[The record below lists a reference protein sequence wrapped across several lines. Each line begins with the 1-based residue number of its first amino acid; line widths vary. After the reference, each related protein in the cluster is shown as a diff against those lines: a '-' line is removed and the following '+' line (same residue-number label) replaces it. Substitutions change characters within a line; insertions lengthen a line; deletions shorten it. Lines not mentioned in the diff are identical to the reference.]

1 MDNIELSRVSTIVEC
16 SPSAENYSLSDRGGE
31 VSSALETG
39 LVKGEQGLQLPAPI
53 TSPVPSISQGHAAPQ
68 VESDSPGTSSR
79 TPKQRRAALTYF
91 GICCFVLLLQ
101 GWNDGAPGA
110 LLPTMQARY
119 NIGFITVSMIFISYA
134 AGYIV
139 GGFSNVYLSD
149 KLGFGKT
156 MFVGSVLQSIA
167 YIMQIPAP
175 VFPVFAVAFFF
186 AGFGLSLQNAGSS
199 SFVGGLKN
207 PSTMVG
213 IMMSAYG
220 LGAFLAPLVATQFSK
235 LEKWSY
241 FYIITLGLNCANAA
255 LILAVFRLRTYNELM
270 ASAGYEQP
278 DAGSA
283 NEASKYRQLMRLPT
297 VHLTALFCFIYV
309 GTEVTLGGESITH
322 WYGGARLNCRT
333 GWIVTFVID
342 ERGGGSSS
350 GYLSSG
356 FFGGLA
362 LGRILLL
369 WVNKWVGEKRVVM
382 VYTLICIACVLF
394 SPYVLDAIHC
404 PLAQRP
410 THPIPSLEVTVWK
423 IPSLIENAVA
433 VAIIGLLLGPMYPIM
448 VSQTR
453 KALPPWL
460 LAGGLGWIGGI
471 GQSGSAVL
479 PFITGVLSS
488 RFGIGSLQPFVLS
501 MLVVMGGTWF
511 SIAPRATLRRL
522 D

>member
-1 MDNIELSRVSTIVEC
+1 MENIELSRFSTIVEC
-16 SPSAENYSLSDRGGE
+16 SPSAENCSLSGRGGE
-31 VSSALETG
+31 GSSALEIG
-39 LVKGEQGLQLPAPI
+39 SAKGEQGLQPPAPVLSKPI
-53 TSPVPSISQGHAAPQ
+53 ISSAPFPLHAVPQAEDDIN
-68 VESDSPGTSSR
+68 GTPSR

-156 MFVGSVLQSIA
+156 MFSIA

-175 VFPVFAVAFFF
+175 VFPVFAIAFFF

-283 NEASKYRQLMRLPT
+283 NEISKYRQLMRLPT

-309 GTEVTLGGESITH
+309 GTEVTLG
-322 WYGGARLNCRT
+322 

-369 WVNKWVGEKRVVM
+369 WVNKWIGEKRVVM
-382 VYTLICIACVLF
+382 VYTLICIA
-394 SPYVLDAIHC
+394 
-404 PLAQRP
+404 
-410 THPIPSLEVTVWK
+410 LEVTVWK
-423 IPSLIENAVA
+423 VPSLIENAVA

>member
-1 MDNIELSRVSTIVEC
+1 MENIELSRFSTIVEC
-16 SPSAENYSLSDRGGE
+16 SPSAENCSLSGRGGE
-31 VSSALETG
+31 GSSALEIG
-39 LVKGEQGLQLPAPI
+39 SAKGEQGLQPPAPVLSKPI
-53 TSPVPSISQGHAAPQ
+53 ISSAPSPLHAVPQAEDVIN
-68 VESDSPGTSSR
+68 GTPSR

-156 MFVGSVLQSIA
+156 MFSIA

-175 VFPVFAVAFFF
+175 VFPVFAIAFFF

-283 NEASKYRQLMRLPT
+283 NEISKYRQLMRLPT

-309 GTEVTLGGESITH
+309 GTEVTLG
-322 WYGGARLNCRT
+322 

-369 WVNKWVGEKRVVM
+369 WVNKWIGEKRVVM
-382 VYTLICIACVLF
+382 VYTLICIA
-394 SPYVLDAIHC
+394 
-404 PLAQRP
+404 
-410 THPIPSLEVTVWK
+410 LEVTVWK
-423 IPSLIENAVA
+423 VPSLIENAVA

>member
-1 MDNIELSRVSTIVEC
+1 MENIELSRVSTIVEC
-16 SPSAENYSLSDRGGE
+16 SPSAENCSLSGRGGE
-31 VSSALETG
+31 GSSALENG
-39 LVKGEQGLQLPAPI
+39 LAKGEQGLQPPAPVLSKPI
-53 TSPVPSISQGHAAPQ
+53 ISSAPSPLHAVPQA
-68 VESDSPGTSSR
+68 EDDNNGTPSR

-119 NIGFITVSMIFISYA
+119 GIGFITMSMIFISYA

-156 MFVGSVLQSIA
+156 PDAHASLGSVLQSIA

-283 NEASKYRQLMRLPT
+283 NETSKYRQLMRLPT

-309 GTEVTLGGESITH
+309 GTEVTLGGE
-322 WYGGARLNCRT
+322 LNRWT

-369 WVNKWVGEKRVVM
+369 WVGEKRVVM
-382 VYTLICIACVLF
+382 VYTLICIAYDLF
-394 SPYVLDAIHC
+394 SP
-404 PLAQRP
+404 PLTPP
-410 THPIPSLEVTVWK
+410 THPLPSLEVTVWK

-488 RFGIGSLQPFVLS
+488 RFGISSLQPFVLS

>member
-1 MDNIELSRVSTIVEC
+1 MENIELSRVSTIVEC
-16 SPSAENYSLSDRGGE
+16 SPSAENCSLSGRGGE
-31 VSSALETG
+31 GSNALETG
-39 LVKGEQGLQLPAPI
+39 LVKGEQGLQLPAPALGKPI
-53 TSPVPSISQGHAAPQ
+53 ISSAPSPADTTPPT
-68 VESDSPGTSSR
+68 ENDNNGTPSR
-79 TPKQRRAALTYF
+79 TAKQRRAALTYF

-149 KLGFGKT
+149 KLGFGKVVKSFWQET
-156 MFVGSVLQSIA
+156 PDAHASLGSVLQSIA

-235 LEKWSY
+235 LERWSY

-283 NEASKYRQLMRLPT
+283 NETSKYRQLMRLPT

-309 GTEVTLGGESITH
+309 GTEVTLG
-322 WYGGARLNCRT
+322 

-382 VYTLICIACVLF
+382 FYTLICIA
-394 SPYVLDAIHC
+394 
-404 PLAQRP
+404 
-410 THPIPSLEVTVWK
+410 LEVTVWK

>member
-1 MDNIELSRVSTIVEC
+1 MAENIALSTVSTVVERA
-16 SPSAENYSLSDRGGE
+16 PSAEEYTLPPPGLATDPNAGK
-31 VSSALETG
+31 ALEAGSVSCKPVQDTPS
-39 LVKGEQGLQLPAPI
+39 PAASAVLRPRV
-53 TSPVPSISQGHAAPQ
+53 TPQAVEDEVAPVP
-68 VESDSPGTSSR
+68 SR
-79 TPKQRRAALTYF
+79 TPKQRRAGMTYF
-91 GICCFVLLLQ
+91 VICCFVLLLQ
-101 GWNDGAPGA
+101 GWNDGGPGA

-119 NIGFITVSMIFISYA
+119 EASIGFIIVSMIFIAYA
-134 AGYIV
+134 AGYIA
-139 GGFSNVYLSD
+139 GGFSNVYLAD
-149 KLGFGKT
+149 KLGFGK
-156 MFVGSVLQSIA
+156 SIG

-175 VFPVFAVAFFF
+175 IFPVFATAYFF

-207 PSTMVG
+207 PSAMMG
-213 IMMSAYG
+213 ICMSAYG
-220 LGAFLAPLVATQFSK
+220 LGAFLAPLVATQFAK
-235 LEKWSY
+235 LEHWSY
-241 FYIITLGLNCANAA
+241 FFIISLGLNCANAA
-255 LILAVFRLRTYNELM
+255 LILAVFRLRPYDEIM
-270 ASAGYEQP
+270 KSAGYELP
-278 DAGSA
+278 EADGLA
-283 NEASKYRQLMRLPT
+283 NGTSKYHQLMRLPI
-297 VHLTALFCFIYV
+297 VHLTALFTFIYV
-309 GTEVTLGGESITH
+309 GTEVTLG
-322 WYGGARLNCRT
+322 

-382 VYTLICIACVLF
+382 LYTLICIA
-394 SPYVLDAIHC
+394 
-404 PLAQRP
+404 
-410 THPIPSLEVTVWK
+410 LEVTVWK

-433 VAIIGLLLGPMYPIM
+433 VSIIGLLMGPMYPIM

-453 KALPPWL
+453 RALPPWL
-460 LAGGLGWIGGI
+460 LTGGIGWIGGI

-479 PFITGVLSS
+479 PFITGVLSD
-488 RFGIGSLQPFVLS
+488 RFGISSLQPFVLS

>member
-1 MDNIELSRVSTIVEC
+1 MENIELSRVSTIVEC
-16 SPSAENYSLSDRGGE
+16 SPSAENCSLSGRGGE

-39 LVKGEQGLQLPAPI
+39 LAKGEQGVHPPAPVLSKPI
-53 TSPVPSISQGHAAPQ
+53 ISTPPSIHHEIAPPAD
-68 VESDSPGTSSR
+68 SDSPGTPTR

-156 MFVGSVLQSIA
+156 MFLGSVLQSIA

-283 NEASKYRQLMRLPT
+283 NETSKYRQLMRLPT

-309 GTEVTLGGESITH
+309 GTEVTLG
-322 WYGGARLNCRT
+322 

-382 VYTLICIACVLF
+382 VYTLICIAYVLF
-394 SPYVLDAIHC
+394 FPLHLRIHISTSPHTPAHVL
-404 PLAQRP
+404 
-410 THPIPSLEVTVWK
+410 TFPSLEVTVWK

-453 KALPPWL
+453 KTLPPWL

-488 RFGIGSLQPFVLS
+488 KFGISSLQPFVLS

>member
-1 MDNIELSRVSTIVEC
+1 MENIELSRFSTIVEC
-16 SPSAENYSLSDRGGE
+16 SPSAENCSLSGRGGE
-31 VSSALETG
+31 GSSALEIG
-39 LVKGEQGLQLPAPI
+39 SAKGEQGLQPPAPVLSKPI
-53 TSPVPSISQGHAAPQ
+53 ISSAPSPLHAVPQAEDDIN
-68 VESDSPGTSSR
+68 GTPSR

-156 MFVGSVLQSIA
+156 MFSIA

-175 VFPVFAVAFFF
+175 VFPVFAIAFFF

-283 NEASKYRQLMRLPT
+283 NEISKYRQLMRLPT

-309 GTEVTLGGESITH
+309 GTEVTLG
-322 WYGGARLNCRT
+322 

-369 WVNKWVGEKRVVM
+369 WVNKWIGEKRVVM
-382 VYTLICIACVLF
+382 VYTLICIA
-394 SPYVLDAIHC
+394 
-404 PLAQRP
+404 
-410 THPIPSLEVTVWK
+410 LEVTVWK
-423 IPSLIENAVA
+423 VPSLIENAVA

>member
-16 SPSAENYSLSDRGGE
+16 SPSAENCSLSGRGGE
-31 VSSALETG
+31 GSSALEMG
-39 LVKGEQGLQLPAPI
+39 LVKGEQSLQPPAPVLSKPI
-53 TSPVPSISQGHAAPQ
+53 TSPVPSILHERTSPQ
-68 VESDSPGTSSR
+68 AEEDSNGTSLR
-79 TPKQRRAALTYF
+79 TTKQRRAALTYF

-149 KLGFGKT
+149 KLGFGK
-156 MFVGSVLQSIA
+156 VRSVLQSIA

-270 ASAGYEQP
+270 ASAGYEPP

-283 NEASKYRQLMRLPT
+283 NETSKYRQLMRLPT

-309 GTEVTLGGESITH
+309 GTEVTLG
-322 WYGGARLNCRT
+322 

-382 VYTLICIACVLF
+382 VYTLICIAYVVLF
-394 SPYVLDAIHC
+394 PSRLLVPFTCSSP
-404 PLAQRP
+404 
-410 THPIPSLEVTVWK
+410 LEVTVWK

-471 GQSGSAVL
+471 GQSGSAAL

>member
-1 MDNIELSRVSTIVEC
+1 MENIELSAFSTIVEC
-16 SPSAENYSLSDRGGE
+16 SPSAENCSLSGRGGE
-31 VSSALETG
+31 GSSALEIGSGAFQHPDDDFRALTRHAA
-39 LVKGEQGLQLPAPI
+39 KGEQGLQPPAPVLSKPI
-53 TSPVPSISQGHAAPQ
+53 ISSAPFPLHAVPQAEDDIN
-68 VESDSPGTSSR
+68 GTPSR

-149 KLGFGKT
+149 KLGFGKSIQRRFLT
-156 MFVGSVLQSIA
+156 PMHSPGSVLQSIA

-283 NEASKYRQLMRLPT
+283 NETSKYRQLMRLPT

-382 VYTLICIACVLF
+382 VYTLICIA
-394 SPYVLDAIHC
+394 
-404 PLAQRP
+404 
-410 THPIPSLEVTVWK
+410 LEVTVWK

-488 RFGIGSLQPFVLS
+488 RFGIGSLQPL
-501 MLVVMGGTWF
+501 
-511 SIAPRATLRRL
+511 
-522 D
+522 